1 MMHIIALPPSLNG
14 KLSWHLIFFYPF
26 VLVMYNL
33 DTGTAVWSMCG
44 ACKQIIKAHMLSYA
58 YTHIHAHTIFK
69 L

>member
-1 MMHIIALPPSLNG
+1 MASN
-14 KLSWHLIFFYPF
+14 LIFFYPF

-44 ACKQIIKAHMLSYA
+44 ACKQIIKAHMLSYTYA
-58 YTHIHAHTIFK
+58 HIHAHTIFK